1 MLPVSPL
8 RTITYQTTNLQTNMQ
23 IQQGETTLLNVL
35 YMFKNVPVKNITL
48 WHRILM
54 VVGSVQNSYFCVNMN
69 PGRYF

>member
-54 VVGSVQNSYFCVNMN
+54 VVGSVQNSHIFV
-69 PGRYF
+69 

>member
-23 IQQGETTLLNVL
+23 IQQGETTLMNVL
-35 YMFKNVPVKNITL
+35 YTCMFKNVPVKNITL

-54 VVGSVQNSYFCVNMN
+54 VVGSVQNSHIFV
-69 PGRYF
+69 